1 MNFGSV
7 LPSLFASTLLLSG
20 CTLASDVTDN
30 GGLYNHYVQYKDQIG
45 SCMAM
50 TLEGANAF
58 PDSAWLRSLDEPKQ
72 KEVVVYLSKYSMQ
85 SCFDEKKRSFES
97 MLSKE
102 SDDVQKII
110 TEWLEL
116 NRKLPRP
123 EGVDE
128 HELMK
133 LEAQI
138 ISPFNAFDVIETL
151 LEKG

>member
-1 MNFGSV
+1 M
-7 LPSLFASTLLLSG
+7 
-20 CTLASDVTDN
+20 TDN